1 MVEEVS
7 FDLIENF
14 DFAGENLDLF
24 FALDNPSLDTDKDD
38 DLLILEDLTESWS
51 DSEAVDVILDFLLLP
66 AADFCSRE
74 VDLVMFFLNLL
85 SRSSDVV
92 FARCA
97 KDSEGIFPDFCVIGI
112 VFLAAVDLFVLFD
125 VNDELLVLITEV
137 VLFALAIL
145 VFDVDLLLAKLV
157 DKDEFLEFVVDPF
170 ETLED
175 IG

>member
-1 MVEEVS
+1 
-7 FDLIENF
+7 
-14 DFAGENLDLF
+14 
-24 FALDNPSLDTDKDD
+24 
-38 DLLILEDLTESWS
+38 
-51 DSEAVDVILDFLLLP
+51 
-66 AADFCSRE
+66 
-74 VDLVMFFLNLL
+74 MFFLNLL

-112 VFLAAVDLFVLFD
+112 VFLEAVDLFVLFD

-145 VFDVDLLLAKLV
+145 VVDVDLLLAKLV